1 MDMQVGDSFGKA
13 AGGERIA
20 PFSVAFDRLAKNI
33 DRYTRNKSIDEA
45 EPEIRKEFFNFLY
58 SQKYYLA
65 AKNFEKLLEEKNGD
79 KFLRND
85 GTTNWY
91 HEFIPLMAV
100 MYLARIGNKE
110 GGFDLADL
118 DEHGGLET
126 AIITHLRHDSIED
139 QAIYRADPEAFRIE
153 LLTSLLAVKEEHPDY
168 SEEKGKAI
176 IEQAFINIGLM
187 SQQRIAGPDG
197 GTVKEPIRAYTK
209 RMVAS
214 EEANPIVFM
223 LKQADG
229 VHNFATMWAP
239 KFTPDKRLQR
249 CNDREDMYGPR
260 NGYTDVAIQKW
271 PKFQKGIKVLDSMM
285 GTMLYTHFRYLESVD
300 LHYKEPDDFP
310 IGISRY
316 LTKTMR
322 MGLHESVNMVHIF
335 VKNLMTSVDPA
346 ADPEKYKRLQTFLQD
361 NFRPA
366 FPSKHAG
373 KFPYLFN
380 SDTSAPGLNGS
391 APPSLAM

>member
-13 AGGERIA
+13 AGGEKA
-20 PFSVAFDRLAKNI
+20 TPFALAFDRLSKNI
-33 DRYTRNKSIDEA
+33 DRYTRKKNIDEA
-45 EPEIRKEFFNFLY
+45 EPEIRQEFFNFLY
-58 SQKYYLA
+58 SQNYYLA
-65 AKNFEKLLEEKNGD
+65 AKNFEKLLEEKSGD

-85 GTTNWY
+85 GTTNWH
-91 HEFIPLMAV
+91 HEFVPLMAF
-100 MYLARIGNKE
+100 MYLTRIGHKE
-110 GGFDLADL
+110 GGLDLADL
-118 DEHGGLET
+118 EEYGGLET

-139 QAIYRADPEAFRIE
+139 QAIYRADPEAFRME

-168 SEEKGKAI
+168 DEDKGKAI
-176 IEQAFINIGLM
+176 IEQAFVNISLM
-187 SQQRIAGPDG
+187 SQQRVAGPDG
-197 GTVKEPIRAYTK
+197 TTIKEPARAYTK

-239 KFTPDKRLQR
+239 KFTPEKRLQR

-322 MGLHESVNMVHIF
+322 MGLHEPVNMVHIF

-346 ADPEKYKRLQTFLQD
+346 EDPEKYGRLQTFLQD

-366 FPSKHAG
+366 FPAKHAG
-373 KFPYLFN
+373 KFPYLFA
-380 SDTSAPGLNGS
+380 DADPKPNGHA